1 MSVMGKN
8 LRVGAFV
15 LVGLLISSVIIFV
28 IGDTRRVWDPKYYYN
43 AEFSDVVGLKAGS
56 PVRMGGL
63 DIGSVDAVSHSANAD
78 DSKIHVRISV
88 ARSEAR
94 RIRSDSVLKVVNKG
108 LLGDKMVEVSVGT
121 SAGTPVPDG
130 STLKSEE
137 PVDLSKYLAKF
148 ESIANKTE
156 ATVTNLERATR
167 TLGDPKLNEDVKGT
181 IESLH
186 VVLDGVAKNKDGAAH
201 KIIFD
206 PEEGKKLDRILG
218 NLEAT
223 TANLNATTANVA
235 AVTGR
240 IKDGPGLA
248 HTVLYDDKTAQDVS
262 GTLAEVHDTLTAVR
276 TGKGLAHV
284 AIYGDDNTQHM
295 LSNVSAMTDDLRT
308 IVANVKAGKGTV
320 GALLV
325 DPSVYEDI
333 KAVIGNV
340 ERNQVLRAIVRYSI
354 KQDEGKNA
362 EHVETPQVTPVTP
375 ITPAPKK

>member
-1 MSVMGKN
+1 MGKN

-15 LVGLLISSVIIFV
+15 LVGLVISAIIIFT

-43 AEFSDVVGLKAGS
+43 AEFSDVAGLKAGS

-63 DIGSVDAVSHSANAD
+63 DIGSVDSVSHSADGN
-78 DSKIHVRISV
+78 DSKIHVRLSV

-94 RIRSDSVLKVVNKG
+94 RIRADSVAKVVNKG
-108 LLGDKMVEVSVGT
+108 LLGDKMVEVSVGST
-121 SAGTPVPDG
+121 DSPPIPDG
-130 STLKSEE
+130 GSLKSEE
-137 PVDLSKYLAKF
+137 PLDLTKYLAKF

-186 VVLDGVAKNKDGAAH
+186 LILDGVAKNKDGAAH
-201 KIIFD
+201 KMIFD
-206 PEEGKKLDRILG
+206 PEQGKKLERILG

-223 TANLNATTANVA
+223 SANLSATTANVA
-235 AVTGR
+235 AVTAR
-240 IKDGPGLA
+240 VKDGPGLA

-262 GTLAEVHDTLTAVR
+262 GTLAEVHDTLSAVR
-276 TGKGLAHV
+276 TGNGLAHIAV
-284 AIYGDDNTQHM
+284 YGDDNTQHM

-325 DPSVYEDI
+325 DPSVYEDL

-354 KQDEGKNA
+354 KQDEAKNP
-362 EHVETPQVTPVTP
+362 EHVETPPVP
-375 ITPAPKK
+375 SPKK